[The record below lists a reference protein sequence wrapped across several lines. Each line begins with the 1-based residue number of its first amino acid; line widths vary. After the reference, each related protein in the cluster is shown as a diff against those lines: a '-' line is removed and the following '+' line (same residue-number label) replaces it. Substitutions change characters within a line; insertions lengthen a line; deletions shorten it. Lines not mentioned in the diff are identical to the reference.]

1 MAMYKGET
9 KIKDIY
15 VGTEPIVKV
24 YAGEEFCGFFTL
36 SAYNLVAN
44 SDLLIDS
51 NSNGIP
57 DGFSLSASTTNKV
70 LANGEM
76 SFTTNA
82 AFQSFAMNPSLTSV
96 AGQKAYCGA
105 YIKSDKNKIRLIT
118 ANGGGSFSLQY
129 HSGSNEYEYLSYIA
143 TATSTTHPFY
153 IEEAEATN
161 PASNVSVDFMV
172 YINITD
178 LVSRGILPSGL
189 TDAQY
194 KTILDNYFNS

>member
-51 NSNGIP
+51 NSDNIP
-57 DGFSLSASTTNKV
+57 DGFSYC
-70 LANGEM
+70 
-76 SFTTNA
+76 NA
-82 AFQSFAMNPSLTSV
+82 TDISLTNGIAMFTATAQYGSISL
-96 AGQKAYCGA
+96 ADY
-105 YIKSDKNKIRLIT
+105 SMFT
-118 ANGGGSFSLQY
+118 ANGYYYTYARVKCDSSNSAFIWQRGTKIF
-129 HSGSNEYEYLSYIA
+129 HSGSNSFEFLSAVALQDNRSNIAKVSDYRSSGWTPIEVDYIGA
-143 TATSTTHPFY
+143 
-153 IEEAEATN
+153 
-161 PASNVSVDFMV
+161 
-172 YINITD
+172 INITD
-178 LVSRGILPSGL
+178 LVSRGILPSDL

>member
-1 MAMYKGET
+1 MAMYKGEA

-36 SAYNLVAN
+36 SAYNIVAN

-51 NSNGIP
+51 NSDGVP
-57 DGFSLSASTTNKV
+57 DGFTYNYATDI
-70 LANGEM
+70 
-76 SFTTNA
+76 
-82 AFQSFAMNPSLTSV
+82 SLTNGIAKFTATEKNGFFGKFNFATIGKKYYQFCRV
-96 AGQKAYCGA
+96 KADSNYVRM
-105 YIKSDKNKIRLIT
+105 SRLSGN
-118 ANGGGSFSLQY
+118 AY
-129 HSGSNEYEYLSYIA
+129 HSGSGNFEYLSVVGNASYGSLTVDDNRTSGWTPIEIDYIG
-143 TATSTTHPFY
+143 
-153 IEEAEATN
+153 
-161 PASNVSVDFMV
+161 V
-172 YINITD
+172 INITD

>member
-44 SDLLIDS
+44 SDLLIPQAS
-51 NSNGIP
+51 PNENQPLGFYFQKANNISLSNGIC
-57 DGFSLSASTTNKV
+57 
-70 LANGEM
+70 
-76 SFTTNA
+76 SFTSTDIWGTIGSA
-82 AFQSFAMNPSLTSV
+82 TYSFTV
-96 AGQKAYCGA
+96 GHKIYYYGRF
-105 YIKSDKNKIRLIT
+105 KSDNKGYIIGPANIAGSLVYHNASGDFQFISNIT
-118 ANGGGSFSLQY
+118 TADGIFNSVSVGDGTTGGGKTI
-129 HSGSNEYEYLSYIA
+129 EVDYIGA
-143 TATSTTHPFY
+143 
-153 IEEAEATN
+153 
-161 PASNVSVDFMV
+161 
-172 YINITD
+172 INITD

-189 TDAQY
+189 TDAGY

>member
-44 SDLLIDS
+44 SDLLIPKASPNENEPLGFTYTSATDIS
-51 NSNGIP
+51 LTNGI
-57 DGFSLSASTTNKV
+57 AK
-70 LANGEM
+70 
-76 SFTTNA
+76 FTATA
-82 AFQSFAMNPSLTSV
+82 RFGKISPSSV
-96 AGQKAYCGA
+96 SPFNTVDKFYHYAK
-105 YIKSDKNKIRLIT
+105 IKSDSALVGIPLPISGT
-118 ANGGGSFSLQY
+118 SY
-129 HSGSNEYEYLSYIA
+129 HSGSGNFEFISNLGVFVNRYFLGQVFDYR
-143 TATSTTHPFY
+143 TSDWTP
-153 IEEAEATN
+153 IE
-161 PASNVSVDFMV
+161 VDCMGA
-172 YINITD
+172 INITD